1 LTLCQYLDARYTSI
15 VLLYKHTAI
24 AASLIGIGIIGSGF
38 VPKTFSV
45 SAAATAAEPAFAL
58 EPLTAMAFDVPNVK
72 DSKSSSLAVDVEK
85 KADKKTIVEVQTKP
99 KKEKDV
105 FVKSSVYTVPFRS
118 QFTDISAPEW
128 KKVGCGITSLA
139 MLIDF
144 YQPEEVTVDELLKR
158 GIAAGAYSDA
168 GWSHAGLINLSHKYG
183 LKGESHDLSGS
194 SMDSAFAALKEELKN
209 GPVMASVHYTFTPTN
224 PIPHIVVVSGVSDG
238 KVYYNDPAGKSG
250 GGSISI
256 AKFQGAWK
264 KRYIDIRPT

>member
-1 LTLCQYLDARYTSI
+1 M
-15 VLLYKHTAI
+15 LYNRTVI
-24 AASLIGIGIIGSGF
+24 AASVIGIGILGTGF

-45 SAAATAAEPAFAL
+45 SAAATAAEPAFVLQPLASAAFNIPEIK
-58 EPLTAMAFDVPNVK
+58 EPKNSYSTVGII
-72 DSKSSSLAVDVEK
+72 K
-85 KADKKTIVEVQTKP
+85 KTDKKIAAEVNAKP
-99 KKEKDV
+99 KKEKNV
-105 FVKSSVYTVPFRS
+105 GVKSSVYIVPFYS
-118 QFTDISAPEW
+118 QFADISDSKW

-144 YQPEEVTVDELLKR
+144 YQPNEVTVNELLKR

-183 LKGESHDLSGS
+183 LKGESHDLSAS
-194 SMDSAFAALKEELKN
+194 TMADAFAVLEKELKN
-209 GPVMASVHYTFTPTN
+209 GPVMVSVHYTFTPTN

-250 GGSISI
+250 EGSISI

-264 KRYIDIRPT
+264 KRYIDIRPA